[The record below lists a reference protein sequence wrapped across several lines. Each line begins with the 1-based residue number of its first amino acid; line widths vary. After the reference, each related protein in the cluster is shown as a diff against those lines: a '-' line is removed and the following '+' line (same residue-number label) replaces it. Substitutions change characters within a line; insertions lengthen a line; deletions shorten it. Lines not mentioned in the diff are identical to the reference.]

1 MKIKIERGHNCDNTN
16 DIFIKES
23 NMLKKFDFQ
32 KNYEN
37 FQKRIEREKRA
48 DAAIGFI
55 LLFMTISIFSM
66 YLFIASIYH

>member
-1 MKIKIERGHNCDNTN
+1 MKIKIERGHNCDYNN

-23 NMLKKFDFQ
+23 NILKKFDFQ
-32 KNYEN
+32 KSYDN
-37 FQKRIEREKRA
+37 FQKEMEHERRA
-48 DAAIGFI
+48 DVALGFI